1 MITVQYDYGSTV
13 QKFLRPRNLRKAVR
27 VCNNLK
33 IPMILVQPALQNL
46 SRREPSLFQHLLVLN
61 CTVHGPGWEFL
72 LTAFEFCQLLTKFDE
87 FMSQTCNL

>member
-46 SRREPSLFQHLLVLN
+46 SRREPSLFKHLLVLN
-61 CTVHGPGWEFL
+61 YTVHGPG
-72 LTAFEFCQLLTKFDE
+72 
-87 FMSQTCNL
+87 